1 MTEQDYINEQI
12 RLSAQLHIENTVNP
26 AQVQAVAGVDLAYW
40 KEADG
45 QEHAVCCIVVINYH
59 TAEVL
64 ETASHADQI
73 NVPYIPGCLAFR
85 EIPLFLQTYQKVTVP
100 PDVLFFD
107 GNGYLHPRHMG
118 LAAHAGILIQK
129 PTVGIAKSYHRI
141 AGVDFVMPPNE
152 EREIGRAHV

>member
-1 MTEQDYINEQI
+1 MSTKWAHCCALKGITKMTEQDYINEQI

-45 QEHAVCCIVVINYH
+45 QEYAVCCIVVIDYH

-64 ETASHADQI
+64 ETVSHADQI

-85 EIPLFLQTYQKVTVP
+85 EIPLFLQTYQKSQ
-100 PDVLFFD
+100 FRQMF
-107 GNGYLHPRHMG
+107 
-118 LAAHAGILIQK
+118 
-129 PTVGIAKSYHRI
+129 S
-141 AGVDFVMPPNE
+141 F
-152 EREIGRAHV
+152 